1 MSSRICD
8 LCGNRIP
15 AAANVIDR
23 LHLCRRCRERYTV
36 PCRECGTRIWKTD
49 NFGDPVTA
57 LCRDCYDWR
66 YTRCHGCGA
75 LLRTA
80 TACYESSDTLREHP
94 YCDPCFAR
102 LSPPAAIHPYN
113 YKPVPIF
120 FGDGPRYFGVELEID
135 GGGESAENARQL
147 LAIGNQSAEH
157 IYIKRDGSLRSGFE
171 IATHPMSLDYH
182 LHQMPW
188 VPLCRK
194 AIALGYRSH
203 STTTCGLHIHI
214 NRTSFGATEAAQD
227 AAIGRL
233 LYFFEK
239 NWAKILQ
246 FSRRTPQ
253 QAARWA
259 ARYGHA
265 NSPQSLLEQ
274 AKKVCNERRYQ
285 CINLLP
291 KETVEVRIF
300 RGTLKYTTLAAA
312 LQLVDR
318 ICDMALYLSD
328 EEVKAMSWTT
338 FAGGCQAPELVQ
350 YLKER
355 QSPVGKSLL

>member
-15 AAANVIDR
+15 AATNVIDS
-23 LHLCRRCRERYTV
+23 LHLCCRCRERYTV

-57 LCRDCYDWR
+57 LCQDCYDWR

-80 TACYESSDTLREHP
+80 TACYESSDTLRDHP

-113 YKPVPIF
+113 YKPFPIF

-135 GGGESAENARQL
+135 GGGESAKKAGQL

-171 IATHPMSLDYH
+171 IVTHPMSLDYH

-188 VPLCRK
+188 APLCRK
-194 AIALGYRSH
+194 AIALGY
-203 STTTCGLHIHI
+203 CI
-214 NRTSFGATEAAQD
+214 SF
-227 AAIGRL
+227 R
-233 LYFFEK
+233 
-239 NWAKILQ
+239 
-246 FSRRTPQ
+246 P
-253 QAARWA
+253 
-259 ARYGHA
+259 
-265 NSPQSLLEQ
+265 
-274 AKKVCNERRYQ
+274 
-285 CINLLP
+285 
-291 KETVEVRIF
+291 
-300 RGTLKYTTLAAA
+300 
-312 LQLVDR
+312 
-318 ICDMALYLSD
+318 
-328 EEVKAMSWTT
+328 
-338 FAGGCQAPELVQ
+338 
-350 YLKER
+350 
-355 QSPVGKSLL
+355 